1 MDRVDFS
8 VVIPV
13 HNSEQSLTEL
23 TQKLDS
29 VFIKLGKSYEII
41 FVNDGSTDNS
51 LITLKTLHAQN
62 NSIKIIDLFR
72 NYGQQN
78 AIMCGFNHCV
88 GNIVLTMDDDLQH
101 DPNDIPK
108 LFDKLQ
114 EGFDVVI
121 GVFSTKKH
129 SIIKNMGS
137 ACIRA
142 LNKRIFKLKDK
153 NLRFTSYRMMRKE
166 VIDQIKDETTNYPYI
181 SGLLVATTNRIANVN
196 VSHNERLYGKSSYKL
211 SSLVSLSYNLI
222 VNYSSIP
229 LKLIGYIGLIVSL
242 FSMCFGSYFVIKKLL
257 IGTIPAGITTIIVLI
272 SFYNALIFVFLFFL
286 SEYVSRILKE
296 SSQKKQYVIREVIK

>member
-166 VIDQIKDETTNYPYI
+166 VIDQIKDETTNYP
-181 SGLLVATTNRIANVN
+181 
-196 VSHNERLYGKSSYKL
+196 
-211 SSLVSLSYNLI
+211 
-222 VNYSSIP
+222 
-229 LKLIGYIGLIVSL
+229 
-242 FSMCFGSYFVIKKLL
+242 
-257 IGTIPAGITTIIVLI
+257 
-272 SFYNALIFVFLFFL
+272 
-286 SEYVSRILKE
+286 
-296 SSQKKQYVIREVIK
+296 